1 MQKTKIGT
9 FEAIMLIFTIVITHT
24 ISALPRIILSYQQ
37 SASILNLLYVGI
49 IAIILSYF
57 IYKLLK
63 KFPGFDIIDISE
75 LAFGKIFK
83 NIIGIIFI
91 AYFIISSSM
100 LLRNFCESLKIL
112 YYPMTNII
120 FIIGF
125 FIISNSLANRLEFNA
140 TLKTNLIV
148 FPIILFSMIF
158 LFIANIDKFIPER
171 IFPILGGG
179 FYNTF
184 VLGLTNLASFSGIAF
199 IYFLPPFLKEPDKLK
214 QISLISVGLT
224 AIYLILSV
232 ATLLFM
238 FSFFQNTNEIAPL
251 YNVARYIEFGSF
263 FERLDS
269 LFLLIW
275 ILSFAC
281 YFSIVTKFAMH
292 IFKKLT
298 NIETKKPLID
308 IFGLLV
314 FAISMYP
321 KNSNTLQ
328 IFENKVFPTLAIGII
343 FILGITILIFAY
355 LQKNRKEYNNN
366 G

>member
-1 MQKTKIGT
+1 MQKLKIGT

-24 ISALPRIILSYQQ
+24 ISALPRIILSSEQ

-49 IAIILSYF
+49 IAIIFSYF
-57 IYKLLK
+57 IFKLLNN
-63 KFPGFDIIDISE
+63 FPGLDLIDISE
-75 LAFGKIFK
+75 LAFGKLFK
-83 NIIGIIFI
+83 NIVGIIFI
-91 AYFIISSSM
+91 VYFIISSSM

-112 YYPMTNII
+112 YYPMTDIV

-125 FIISNSLANRLEFNA
+125 FIISNSIANRLEFSA
-140 TLKTNLIV
+140 TLKTNLIIL
-148 FPIILFSMIF
+148 PIVLFSMIF
-158 LFIANIDKFIPER
+158 LFVANIDKFMPQR
-171 IFPILGGG
+171 IFPILGNG

-184 VLGLTNLASFSGIAF
+184 ILGLTNLSSFSGIAF
-199 IYFLPPFLKEPDKLK
+199 IYFLPPILKEPEKFK
-214 QISLISVGLT
+214 QVTLISVGIT
-224 AIYLILSV
+224 TIYLILSV

-238 FSFFQNTNEIAPL
+238 FSFFQHTNEIAPL

-275 ILSFAC
+275 ILAFAC

-292 IFKKLT
+292 ILKKIT

-314 FAISMYP
+314 FAISMFP
-321 KNSNTLQ
+321 KDSNTLQ
-328 IFENKVFPTLAIGII
+328 ISENKVFPTLVIGII
-343 FILGITILIFAY
+343 FILGISILIFAS
-355 LQKNRKEYNNN
+355 LGKNRKEYKNY